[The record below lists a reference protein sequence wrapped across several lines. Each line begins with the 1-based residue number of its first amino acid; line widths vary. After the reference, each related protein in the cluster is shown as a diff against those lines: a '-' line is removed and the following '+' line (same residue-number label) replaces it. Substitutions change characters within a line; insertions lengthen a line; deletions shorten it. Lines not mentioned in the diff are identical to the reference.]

1 MLSVRRIKKGKNKE
15 FRSDPKN
22 YTTLNVIA
30 VSDWEVLYYRSGVS
44 VQGLML
50 FLSSNTSQSPGAPA
64 KSQTFMQHRGIFKIL
79 Q

>member
-50 FLSSNTSQSPGAPA
+50 FLSSNASQSPGAPA
-64 KSQTFMQHRGIFKIL
+64 KSQTFMQHRDIFKIL